1 MFRVCSIGCGDG
13 HLDEDILS
21 TLTRANSDI
30 QIQYVGIDISK
41 TFCKLAQEKIKPGK
55 NVTVKIYNQDFMDF
69 TDEPFDIVIASHSL
83 YYFNSSGLAVKKAL
97 GLTNKNG

>member
-30 QIQYVGIDISK
+30 QIQYAGIDISK